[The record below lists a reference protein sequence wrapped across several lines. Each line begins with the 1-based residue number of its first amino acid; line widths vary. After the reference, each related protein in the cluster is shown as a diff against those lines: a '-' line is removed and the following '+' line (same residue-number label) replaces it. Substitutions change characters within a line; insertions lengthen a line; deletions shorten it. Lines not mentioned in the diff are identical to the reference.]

1 MKRGTI
7 CEGKTSAPFK
17 SIPIE
22 GKPNHYYEASI
33 YYAKGG
39 MNYFSGESVQ
49 RGYYLS
55 VKPVCRSEDGTR
67 SYMLFSGV
75 GSLLLTATR
84 FSQKVYDSLW
94 GSNHDGLV
102 SKYIQR
108 MEIEEEAYESNGTD
122 GLEASK

>member
-1 MKRGTI
+1 MNRKTI
-7 CEGKTSAPFK
+7 CDGKTSAPFK

-39 MNYFSGESVQ
+39 MNYFSGQVVQ

-55 VKPVCRSEDGTR
+55 VKPVHRTEYGS
-67 SYMLFSGV
+67 SYRMFSGL
-75 GSLLLTATR
+75 GSLLQTATR

-94 GSNHDGLV
+94 GSNHDELIA
-102 SKYIQR
+102 KYIER
-108 MEIEEEAYESNGTD
+108 IKIK
-122 GLEASK
+122 EASV